1 MLSFELGAPHAGA
14 HPLDD
19 QIPFQL
25 GDGADDHHHRPPQ
38 RSAGV
43 DIFPE
48 ADELDLEMIQFI
60 QDLKEVADGAGQ
72 AIEGPD
78 HDNLEPAMP
87 GISQQLV
94 EAGALC
100 LRAANLVGVFLDDLV
115 ATLLRQLPQIVEL
128 RLRVLIEG

>member
-1 MLSFELGAPHAGA
+1 
-14 HPLDD
+14 
-19 QIPFQL
+19 
-25 GDGADDHHHRPPQ
+25 
-38 RSAGV
+38 
-43 DIFPE
+43 
-48 ADELDLEMIQFI
+48 
-60 QDLKEVADGAGQ
+60 
-72 AIEGPD
+72 
-78 HDNLEPAMP
+78 MP